1 MHRVPLGEVLTYSQ
15 HGRLHSIEITL
26 KDYSIVMKLERLCQA
41 CICTPS
47 LKTYMLQALPGIGP
61 FPADPEASVIRVSLV
76 PKQEI
81 KVADEATDVSMV
93 LPPTIRVTDLS
104 HSSPPGTNGNLKNKN
119 FRDSAI

>member
-1 MHRVPLGEVLTYSQ
+1 
-15 HGRLHSIEITL
+15 
-26 KDYSIVMKLERLCQA
+26 MKLESLCQA

-47 LKTYMLQALPGIGP
+47 LKIYMLQALPGIGP
-61 FPADPEASVIRVSLV
+61 LTADPEASVIRVSLV

-104 HSSPPGTNGNLKNKN
+104 HSSQPGTNGNLKDKN